1 MYVWK
6 ISSENTFGE
15 REKAMWKSKKREKL
29 SPSMAMIMGIAVT
42 VEIMIAGGMILN
54 IDFRSVDVI
63 ALILAFVV
71 LYFAVVAIL
80 TDQ

>member
-15 REKAMWKSKKREKL
+15 MEKVMWKSKKGEKL
-29 SPSMAMIMGIAVT
+29 SPFMAMIMGIAVT

-54 IDFRSVDVI
+54 IDFRNVDMI

>member
-1 MYVWK
+1 
-6 ISSENTFGE
+6 
-15 REKAMWKSKKREKL
+15 MWKSKKGEKL
-29 SPSMAMIMGIAVT
+29 SPSMAMIMGIVVT

-54 IDFRSVDVI
+54 IDFKSVDVI

-80 TDQ
+80 TDK

>member
-1 MYVWK
+1 
-6 ISSENTFGE
+6 
-15 REKAMWKSKKREKL
+15 MWKSKKGEKL

>member
-1 MYVWK
+1 MD
-6 ISSENTFGE
+6 
-15 REKAMWKSKKREKL
+15 MWKSKKEGKL

-42 VEIMIAGGMILN
+42 VEIMTAGGMILN

-63 ALILAFVV
+63 ALLLAFVV

-80 TDQ
+80 TDK

>member
-1 MYVWK
+1 
-6 ISSENTFGE
+6 
-15 REKAMWKSKKREKL
+15 MWKPKKEEKL
-29 SPSMAMIMGIAVT
+29 SPSMAVIMGIVVT

-63 ALILAFVV
+63 ALLLAFVV

-80 TDQ
+80 TDK

>member
-1 MYVWK
+1 M
-6 ISSENTFGE
+6 FGE
-15 REKAMWKSKKREKL
+15 RDTLMWKSKKEEKL
-29 SPSMAMIMGIAVT
+29 SPSMAVIMGIVVT

-63 ALILAFVV
+63 ALLLAFVV

-80 TDQ
+80 TDK

>member
-1 MYVWK
+1 MSR
-6 ISSENTFGE
+6 II
-15 REKAMWKSKKREKL
+15 KARGKEIEIGKRTL
-29 SPSMAMIMGIAVT
+29 VMGIVVT

-54 IDFRSVDVI
+54 IDFKSVDVI

-80 TDQ
+80 TDK

>member
-1 MYVWK
+1 
-6 ISSENTFGE
+6 
-15 REKAMWKSKKREKL
+15 MWKPKKEGKL

-42 VEIMIAGGMILN
+42 VEIMTAGGMILN

-63 ALILAFVV
+63 ALLLAFVV

-80 TDQ
+80 TDK

>member
-1 MYVWK
+1 VL
-6 ISSENTFGE
+6 
-15 REKAMWKSKKREKL
+15 MWKSKKEEKL
-29 SPSMAMIMGIAVT
+29 SPSMAVIMGIVVT

-63 ALILAFVV
+63 ALLLAFVV

-80 TDQ
+80 TDK

>member
-1 MYVWK
+1 ML
-6 ISSENTFGE
+6 
-15 REKAMWKSKKREKL
+15 MWKSKKEEKL
-29 SPSMAMIMGIAVT
+29 SPSMAVIMGIVVA

-63 ALILAFVV
+63 ALLLAFVV

-80 TDQ
+80 TDK

>member
-6 ISSENTFGE
+6 ISSENTFGGNE
-15 REKAMWKSKKREKL
+15 RDMWKSKKGEKL
-29 SPSMAMIMGIAVT
+29 SPSMAMLMGIAVT

-54 IDFRSVDVI
+54 IDFRSVDMI

-80 TDQ
+80 TDK

>member
-1 MYVWK
+1 ML
-6 ISSENTFGE
+6 
-15 REKAMWKSKKREKL
+15 MWKSKKEEKL
-29 SPSMAMIMGIAVT
+29 SPSMAVIMGIVVT

-63 ALILAFVV
+63 ALLLAFVV

-80 TDQ
+80 TDK

>member
-1 MYVWK
+1 ML
-6 ISSENTFGE
+6 
-15 REKAMWKSKKREKL
+15 MWKSKKEEKL
-29 SPSMAMIMGIAVT
+29 SPSMAVIVGIVVT

-63 ALILAFVV
+63 ALLLAFVV

-80 TDQ
+80 TDK

>member
-1 MYVWK
+1 
-6 ISSENTFGE
+6 
-15 REKAMWKSKKREKL
+15 MWKSKKGEKL
-29 SPSMAMIMGIAVT
+29 SPSMAMLMGIAVT

>member
-1 MYVWK
+1 
-6 ISSENTFGE
+6 
-15 REKAMWKSKKREKL
+15 
-29 SPSMAMIMGIAVT
+29 MAVIMGIVVT

-63 ALILAFVV
+63 ALLLAFVV

-80 TDQ
+80 TDK

>member
-1 MYVWK
+1 
-6 ISSENTFGE
+6 
-15 REKAMWKSKKREKL
+15 MWKSKKEGKL

-42 VEIMIAGGMILN
+42 VEIMTAGGMILN

-63 ALILAFVV
+63 ALLLAFVV

-80 TDQ
+80 TDK

>member
-1 MYVWK
+1 
-6 ISSENTFGE
+6 
-15 REKAMWKSKKREKL
+15 MWKSKKEEKL
-29 SPSMAMIMGIAVT
+29 SPSMAVIMGIVVT

-63 ALILAFVV
+63 ALLLSFVV

-80 TDQ
+80 TDK

>member
-1 MYVWK
+1 MLFV
-6 ISSENTFGE
+6 
-15 REKAMWKSKKREKL
+15 
-29 SPSMAMIMGIAVT
+29 VT

-63 ALILAFVV
+63 ALLLAFVV

-80 TDQ
+80 TDKYFAVVAILTDK

>member
-1 MYVWK
+1 MENKFGIYVWRK
-6 ISSENTFGE
+6 GYTYVEV
-15 REKAMWKSKKREKL
+15 EKEEKL
-29 SPSMAMIMGIAVT
+29 SPSMAVIMGIVVT

-63 ALILAFVV
+63 ALLLAFVV

-80 TDQ
+80 TDK

>member
-1 MYVWK
+1 M
-6 ISSENTFGE
+6 SSEYTFGE
-15 REKAMWKSKKREKL
+15 RDMLMWKSKKEEKL
-29 SPSMAMIMGIAVT
+29 SPSMAVIMGIVVT

-63 ALILAFVV
+63 ALLLAFVV

-80 TDQ
+80 TDK

>member
-1 MYVWK
+1 
-6 ISSENTFGE
+6 
-15 REKAMWKSKKREKL
+15 MWKSKKEEKL
-29 SPSMAMIMGIAVT
+29 SPSMAVIMGIVVT

-80 TDQ
+80 TDK

>member
-1 MYVWK
+1 MC
-6 ISSENTFGE
+6 
-15 REKAMWKSKKREKL
+15 KSKKEGKL

-42 VEIMIAGGMILN
+42 VEIMTAGGMILN

-63 ALILAFVV
+63 ALLLAFVV

-80 TDQ
+80 TDK

>member
-1 MYVWK
+1 MEY
-6 ISSENTFGE
+6 TFGE
-15 REKAMWKSKKREKL
+15 RGVLMWKSKKEEKL
-29 SPSMAMIMGIAVT
+29 SPSMAVIMGIVVT

-63 ALILAFVV
+63 ALLLAFVV

-80 TDQ
+80 TDK

>member
-1 MYVWK
+1 M
-6 ISSENTFGE
+6 F
-15 REKAMWKSKKREKL
+15 MWKSKKEEKL
-29 SPSMAMIMGIAVT
+29 SPSMAVIMGIVVT

-63 ALILAFVV
+63 ALLLAFVV

-80 TDQ
+80 TDK

>member
-1 MYVWK
+1 MENKFGIYVWRK
-6 ISSENTFGE
+6 GYAYVEV
-15 REKAMWKSKKREKL
+15 EKEEKL
-29 SPSMAMIMGIAVT
+29 SPSMAVIMGIVVT

-63 ALILAFVV
+63 ALLLAFVV

-80 TDQ
+80 TDK

>member
-1 MYVWK
+1 M
-6 ISSENTFGE
+6 
-15 REKAMWKSKKREKL
+15 
-29 SPSMAMIMGIAVT
+29 VT

-63 ALILAFVV
+63 ALLLAFVV

-80 TDQ
+80 TDK